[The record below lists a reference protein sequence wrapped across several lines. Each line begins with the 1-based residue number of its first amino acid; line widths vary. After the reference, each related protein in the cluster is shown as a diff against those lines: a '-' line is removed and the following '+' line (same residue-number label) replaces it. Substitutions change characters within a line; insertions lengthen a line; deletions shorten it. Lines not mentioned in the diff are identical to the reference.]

1 VARKEG
7 RGQSGHLM
15 IAVVVALAILMIF
28 STMAAKSWQDVLRR
42 DREAEMMFRA
52 QEITRAIAKFRKA
65 HSRLPNT
72 LEELIE
78 PGPQG
83 QYFLRREYKD
93 PLVPD
98 GNWGL
103 LFAAPGGGILDPNSP
118 GLGAE
123 NQVPEIGSKSHKPTN
138 PLDALTPGV
147 AGGQPSGLPIVGVKS
162 LSQDRPFRVYKGQR
176 DYATWQ
182 FSIFD
187 LEPQLPGGGGAAGAG
202 GQGNAGGQPPTKAP
216 GR

>member
-1 VARKEG
+1 
-7 RGQSGHLM
+7 M

-42 DREAEMMFRA
+42 DREAEMIFRA
-52 QEITRAIAKFRKA
+52 QEITRAIAKFRKG
-65 HSRLPNT
+65 HGRLPNK

-83 QYFLRREYKD
+83 QYFLRRQYED

-98 GNWGL
+98 GEWGL
-103 LFAAPGGGILDPNSP
+103 LFAAPGGGLLDPNSP
-118 GLGAE
+118 GLE
-123 NQVPEIGSKSHKPTN
+123 NQIPEIGTSSRKATDPQ
-138 PLDALTPGV
+138 DALTPGL

-162 LSQDRPFRVYKGQR
+162 LCKDRPFRIYKGQR

-182 FSIFD
+182 FSVFD
-187 LEPQLPGGGGAAGAG
+187 LEPQLAGGAGKGGEVPETGA
-202 GQGNAGGQPPTKAP
+202 PPNKPP

>member
-1 VARKEG
+1 
-7 RGQSGHLM
+7 M

-42 DREAEMMFRA
+42 DREAEMIFRA

-65 HSRLPNT
+65 HSRLPNK
-72 LEELIE
+72 LEELME

-83 QYFLRREYKD
+83 QYFLRRQYED

-98 GNWGL
+98 GQWGL
-103 LFAAPGGGILDPNSP
+103 LFAAPGGGVLDPNSP

-123 NQVPEIGSKSHKPTN
+123 NQIPEIGSKSHKVTN
-138 PLDALTPGV
+138 PLDALTPGI

-162 LSQDRPFRVYKGQR
+162 LCEDRPFRVYKGQR

-187 LEPQLPGGGGAAGAG
+187 LEPQLAGGGGAAGAG
-202 GQGNAGGQPPTKAP
+202 GAGGQGNPGGQPPTKAP